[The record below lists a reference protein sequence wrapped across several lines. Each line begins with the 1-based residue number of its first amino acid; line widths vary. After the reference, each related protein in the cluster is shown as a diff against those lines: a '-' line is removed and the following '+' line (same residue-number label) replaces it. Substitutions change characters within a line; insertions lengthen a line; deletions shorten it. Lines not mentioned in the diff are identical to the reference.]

1 MTRPAAGLP
10 VSGPWRPAGSPLRF
24 SLRPGAAGGL
34 RYHRPPLRRFLLLA
48 LPLLVLAIAVFHFAL
63 EALGLADGAG
73 LAVRLGSP
81 PGSLPAWALAGTWVL
96 EAVALTA
103 LFLLV
108 QIREVWWLDGL
119 LAGWIAWVFRG
130 PLLVVTLVAAAG
142 VKPGP
147 WWTLAFYW
155 LVLYSLCGL
164 LLGALAESA
173 GLGRPDRA
181 AAPTAEPP
189 PAGQPREPDR

>member
-1 MTRPAAGLP
+1 M
-10 VSGPWRPAGSPLRF
+10 
-24 SLRPGAAGGL
+24 
-34 RYHRPPLRRFLLLA
+34 RYHRLPLRRFILLA
-48 LPLLVLAIAVFHFAL
+48 LPLVLLAIAVFHFAL
-63 EALGLADGAG
+63 EALGLADGQG
-73 LAVRLGSP
+73 LAARLGAAP
-81 PGSLPAWALAGTWVL
+81 AGMLPAWALAGTWVL

-108 QIREVWWLDGL
+108 QVREVWWLDGL

-155 LVLYSLCGL
+155 LVLYSFCGL

-173 GLGRPDRA
+173 GLGRA
-181 AAPTAEPP
+181 ATPPAPTPPIEPLFEPLFEPRFEPDELPPP
-189 PAGQPREPDR
+189 PAAAEPSEEPAP

>member
-1 MTRPAAGLP
+1 
-10 VSGPWRPAGSPLRF
+10 
-24 SLRPGAAGGL
+24 
-34 RYHRPPLRRFLLLA
+34 LRRFILLA
-48 LPLLVLAIAVFHFAL
+48 LPLVLLAIAVFHFAL
-63 EALGLADGAG
+63 EALGLADGQG
-73 LAVRLGSP
+73 LAIRLGTVP
-81 PGSLPAWALAGTWVL
+81 AGSLPAWALAGTWVL

-108 QIREVWWLDGL
+108 QVREVWWLDGL

-164 LLGALAESA
+164 LLGALAEST
-173 GLGRPDRA
+173 GLGRAAVPTA
-181 AAPTAEPP
+181 PPTPAAPLLRPEPHAPFEEALETDEPP
-189 PAGQPREPDR
+189 PAAEPSEEPAP

>member
-1 MTRPAAGLP
+1 M
-10 VSGPWRPAGSPLRF
+10 
-24 SLRPGAAGGL
+24 
-34 RYHRPPLRRFLLLA
+34 RYHRFPLRRFILLA
-48 LPLLVLAIAVFHFAL
+48 LPLVLLAIAVFHFAL
-63 EALGLADGAG
+63 EALGLADGQG
-73 LAVRLGSP
+73 LAIRLGTVP
-81 PGSLPAWALAGTWVL
+81 AAALPAWALAGTWVL

-108 QIREVWWLDGL
+108 QVREVWWLDGL

-173 GLGRPDRA
+173 GLGRSTSPPAPLPRPEPRAPFEAPPSEPLFEARFEPRFEPDK
-181 AAPTAEPP
+181 PPP
-189 PAGQPREPDR
+189 PAAEPSEEPAP